1 MSRRLQPA
9 DSLLN
14 PHGSANEWAVAAALE
29 PLDKVASETEARWGI
44 GTLERL
50 VAPDTAA
57 RFASAR
63 KKLDIAIDAG
73 DWEDVSKRAAV
84 MIRGWQA
91 LEAAAVEAGHKPL
104 DVTRFWAHEDDN
116 GVRLLFVQHELD
128 MQAAVAKFPDHRVWS
143 MSEVGRVLSAH
154 SLEAVLASK
163 VKDQFPGATVTDI
176 RTRQPLND
184 EIPF

>member
-1 MSRRLQPA
+1 MKRQLQPA
-9 DSLLN
+9 SSLLN
-14 PHGSANEWAVAAALE
+14 PHGGASEWAVSAALE

-44 GTLERL
+44 GALERL
-50 VAPDTAA
+50 VPPDTAA

-63 KKLDIAIDAG
+63 KKLDEAIDGG
-73 DWEDVSKRAAV
+73 DWEEVAKRASV

-91 LEAAAVEAGHKPL
+91 LEAAAIAGGHKPL
-104 DVTRFWAHEDDN
+104 DVTRFWAHEDDK
-116 GVRLLFVQHELD
+116 GVKLLFVQHEQD
-128 MQAAVAKFPDHRVWS
+128 MQAAVTKFPDHRVWS
-143 MSEVGRVLSAH
+143 LSEVGRVLSAH
-154 SLEAVLASK
+154 SLEAVLAAK